1 MMNSINRNLM
11 CDSPFVCF
19 LLSWEGQKFNAY
31 WWRYYS
37 PIWLLFFHRRKNGPM
52 FRSHYLVLV
61 LLYTLSERRHEY
73 IAISSISSYAQR
85 WSARPH
91 ADGHHPCH
99 IWLVLALQCLPPG
112 QTQMETEEA
121 GEPTPGLFG
130 HFVYHY
136 CERSATIG
144 SWVVKFCLLLFL
156 RQAHLYLYCIV
167 YYGIAIH

>member
-1 MMNSINRNLM
+1 MA
-11 CDSPFVCF
+11 V
-19 LLSWEGQKFNAY
+19 
-31 WWRYYS
+31 
-37 PIWLLFFHRRKNGPM
+37 FHRRKNGPM

-61 LLYTLSERRHEY
+61 LLYTLFERRHEY

-144 SWVVKFCLLLFL
+144 S
-156 RQAHLYLYCIV
+156 
-167 YYGIAIH
+167 